1 MLQSLFHY
9 NNFILIE
16 LFFHLYQS
24 IIQLPWKSVK
34 NIVEY
39 YYMWKTTDRSINQ
52 RRMKA
57 LEAESKVSVLYISD
71 PEGDIKRSPANSTPT
86 PSAENNNLDTVKGR
100 SAKRSQE
107 SEEAPLSSN
116 LENSNATQKR
126 RQVSE
131 PKLSA
136 HVACHTTPG
145 ENLRFISTKR
155 HKILRREMITRKQLR
170 HLSRRP
176 WERRTKSRA

>member
-1 MLQSLFHY
+1 MFSTLARL
-9 NNFILIE
+9 
-16 LFFHLYQS
+16 
-24 IIQLPWKSVK
+24 QLPWKSVK

-57 LEAESKVSVLYISD
+57 LEAENKVSVLYISD
-71 PEGDIKRSPANSTPT
+71 PEGEIKKSPRNPTPT
-86 PSAENNNLDTVKGR
+86 PGSDANTLDSGKTR
-100 SAKRSQE
+100 SLKRTKE
-107 SEEAPLSSN
+107 SEDAPLNST

-155 HKILRREMITRKQLR
+155 HKLMRREMITRKQLR